1 MPFWT
6 EIRPPRPPEADAV
19 NPRRRISRLVLGS
32 TVWWPAIAA
41 LILALSGLAVVAS
54 QGSASGPAPIIRDA
68 APPTTTRDGLID
80 LNTATLAELQTLP
93 GIGAS
98 RAEAIVQLRTQDP
111 FSSLAD
117 FADRGILTPTQLL
130 PLAELATVYVPAK

>member
-6 EIRPPRPPEADAV
+6 EIRPPRPPEAAAV
-19 NPRRRISRLVLGS
+19 GPRRRISRLVLGS
-32 TVWWPAIAA
+32 AVWWPAIAA
-41 LILALSGLAVVAS
+41 LIFALSGLAVVAS
-54 QGSASGPAPIIRDA
+54 QQSATGPVPIIRDA
-68 APPTTTRDGLID
+68 APPTTIHDGLID

-111 FSSLAD
+111 FSSLTD
-117 FADRGILTPTQLL
+117 LADRGILTPKQLL
-130 PLAELATVYVPAK
+130 PLAELATVYVSTK